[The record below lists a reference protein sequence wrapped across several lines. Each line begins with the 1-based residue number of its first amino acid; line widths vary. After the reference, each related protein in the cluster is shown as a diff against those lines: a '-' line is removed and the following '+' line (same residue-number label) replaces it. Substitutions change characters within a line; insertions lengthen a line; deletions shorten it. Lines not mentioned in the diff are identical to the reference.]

1 MPHRGVL
8 TRDDGVHTGDDGQCG
23 SAANGRYDA
32 STLSHRQ
39 RVWGLSAHESGIDE
53 CRSPKVRKLSVSAG
67 KQLPSAHPSRRL
79 FNQQNRK
86 RSMNR
91 ITGRSAFLALL
102 KDEGITHL
110 FGNPGT
116 TELPIM
122 HALKEHPDL
131 TYVMAMQES
140 LVVAIADGF
149 SRASGRLVACN
160 VHVAPGLG
168 NAMGSLYNAKFT
180 GTPMILT
187 AGQQEQGH
195 GLTEPLLYDPL
206 VRIAEPLVKWAVEV
220 TRLEDLP
227 RIVRRAAKIA
237 TTPPTGPVFISLPGD
252 ILNAE
257 AGLDLGRPTRVDSSV
272 RPSAEAIER
281 LARRLLEAKRP
292 VIVAGDEIV
301 KSDALAEAA
310 QLALTLGAP
319 AWQQTAPYGAHFLS
333 ESPCFMGT
341 LPRVQKQVREILAPH
356 DLMIVLGSDPL
367 RMSVY
372 SEVDPLPEGLPIV
385 QIGLVDH
392 DLAKN
397 YPAELALKADV
408 KETLR
413 SLIPVLAAAGGAPLA
428 QRAGEAVAN
437 LTSRNWSAR
446 RHTLIGEIT
455 AKMAGA
461 PIDPDWL
468 TLQLVEALPANAIL
482 VDEGLTSSRLVPALR
497 PHRDRYGYHGLA
509 SGGIGWGLPASVGAS
524 LANPDRPV
532 VCYSGD
538 GSAMYSIQAL
548 WTAAHHKL
556 PLTVVIANNGG
567 YRIIKQRLKA
577 FHGTDHFIGMDFAD
591 PAVDFTGLAKSLGC
605 EALRITAADEVA
617 PALASA
623 FAQPG
628 AKLIEVV
635 VDGSIG

>member
-1 MPHRGVL
+1 MTARP
-8 TRDDGVHTGDDGQCG
+8 
-23 SAANGRYDA
+23 
-32 STLSHRQ
+32 
-39 RVWGLSAHESGIDE
+39 I
-53 CRSPKVRKLSVSAG
+53 
-67 KQLPSAHPSRRL
+67 
-79 FNQQNRK
+79 
-86 RSMNR
+86 NR

-122 HALKEHPDL
+122 HALKEHSDL

-140 LVVAIADGF
+140 LVVAIADGY

-257 AGLDLGRPTRVDSSV
+257 AGLELGRSTRVDARV
-272 RPSAEAIER
+272 KPSDEAISA
-281 LARRLLEAKRP
+281 LARRLVEAKRP
-292 VIVAGDEIV
+292 VIIAGDEIV
-301 KSDALAEAA
+301 KSDSLQEAA
-310 QLALTLGAP
+310 QLALMLGAP

-333 ESPCFMGT
+333 ESPCFAGT
-341 LPRVQKQVREILAPH
+341 LPRVQKQVREILGSH
-356 DLMIVLGSDPL
+356 DLMIVLGADPL
-367 RMSVY
+367 RMSVF
-372 SEVDPLPEGLPIV
+372 SEVDPLPDSLPIV

-397 YPAELALKADV
+397 YPAEIALKADV
-408 KETLR
+408 RETLR
-413 SLIPVLAAAGGAPLA
+413 ALIPALEVAGGHALA
-428 QRAGEAVAN
+428 QRAKEGVAR
-437 LTSRNWSAR
+437 LASTNWSAR
-446 RHTLIGEIT
+446 RKALIIEIGT
-455 AKMAGA
+455 KATRS
-461 PIDPDWL
+461 PIDPDVL
-468 TLQLVEALPANAIL
+468 SLRLVEALPDNAIL
-482 VDEGLTSSRLVPALR
+482 VDEGLTSSRAVLNLR
-497 PHRDRYGYHGLA
+497 PYRNRYDYHGLA

-524 LANPDRPV
+524 LANPDHPV
-532 VCYSGD
+532 VCFSGD

-567 YRIIKQRLKA
+567 YRIIKQRLLA
-577 FHGTDHFIGMDFAD
+577 FHGTDRFVGMDFAD
-591 PAVDFTGLAKSLGC
+591 PPVDFCGLATSLGL
-605 EALRITAADEVA
+605 EAVRITEADALA
-617 PALASA
+617 PTLASA
-623 FAQPG
+623 FNRPG
-628 AKLIEVV
+628 AKLIEVM
-635 VDGSIG
+635 VDGTV

>member
-1 MPHRGVL
+1 M
-8 TRDDGVHTGDDGQCG
+8 
-23 SAANGRYDA
+23 
-32 STLSHRQ
+32 
-39 RVWGLSAHESGIDE
+39 
-53 CRSPKVRKLSVSAG
+53 K
-67 KQLPSAHPSRRL
+67 
-79 FNQQNRK
+79 
-86 RSMNR
+86 NR

-122 HALKEHPDL
+122 HALKDHPDL

-168 NAMGSLYNAKFT
+168 NAMGSLYNAQFT

-195 GLTEPLLYDPL
+195 GLMEPLLYGPL
-206 VRIAEPLVKWAVEV
+206 VRMAEPLVKWAVEV

-252 ILNAE
+252 ILNSE
-257 AGLDLGRPTRVDSSV
+257 AGIELGRSTRVDARV
-272 RPSAEAIER
+272 KPSDEALKA
-281 LARRLLEAKRP
+281 LAARILRSERP

-301 KSDALAEAA
+301 KSDALQEAA
-310 QLALTLGAP
+310 SLAAALGCP
-319 AWQQTAPYGAHFLS
+319 AFQQSTPYGAHFLS
-333 ESPCFMGT
+333 ESPSFMGA
-341 LPRVQKQVREILAPH
+341 LSRSQPQVREVLSPY
-356 DLMIVLGSDPL
+356 DLMIVLGADPL
-367 RMSVY
+367 RMSVH

-385 QIGLVDH
+385 QIGLVEW

-397 YPAELALKADV
+397 YGAEIALKADV
-408 KETLR
+408 RETLR
-413 SLIPVLAAAGGAPLA
+413 VLVPALKSAGGAALEVRARQGIAALA
-428 QRAGEAVAN
+428 PK
-437 LTSRNWSAR
+437 NWTAR
-446 RHTLIGEIT
+446 RATLVEQISK
-455 AKMAGA
+455 ANDRS
-461 PIDPDWL
+461 PIDPDYL
-468 TLQLVEALPANAIL
+468 ALRVVEAMPDNAIL
-482 VDEGLTSSRLVPALR
+482 VDEGLTSSRQMLALR
-497 PHRDRYGYHGLA
+497 PHRDRFCYHALA

-538 GSAMYSIQAL
+538 GSAMYSIQSL

-567 YRIIKQRLKA
+567 YRIIKQRLLA
-577 FHGTDHFIGMDFAD
+577 FHGDDHYVGMDFAD
-591 PAVDFTGLAKSLGC
+591 PPVDFAGMARSLGL
-605 EALRITAADEVA
+605 EATRITDARDLKAT
-617 PALASA
+617 LSSA
-623 FAQPG
+623 FRRPG
-628 AKLIEVV
+628 AKLIEVM
-635 VDGSIG
+635 VDGTV

>member
-1 MPHRGVL
+1 MNKEIRPV
-8 TRDDGVHTGDDGQCG
+8 
-23 SAANGRYDA
+23 
-32 STLSHRQ
+32 
-39 RVWGLSAHESGIDE
+39 
-53 CRSPKVRKLSVSAG
+53 
-67 KQLPSAHPSRRL
+67 
-79 FNQQNRK
+79 
-86 RSMNR
+86 NR

-168 NAMGSLYNAKFT
+168 NAMGALYNAKFT

-195 GLTEPLLYDPL
+195 GLMEPVLYDPL

-227 RIVRRAAKIA
+227 RIVRRAAKVA

-252 ILNAE
+252 ILNSE
-257 AGLDLGRPTRVDSSV
+257 AGLELGRSTRIDTRVK
-272 RPSAEAIER
+272 PSDEALQALTQRILKAE
-281 LARRLLEAKRP
+281 RP
-292 VIVAGDEIV
+292 VIIVGDEIV
-301 KSDALAEAA
+301 KSDALNEAA
-310 QLALTLGAP
+310 EFAEVLGCP
-319 AWQQTAPYGAHFLS
+319 AWQQTAPYGSHFLS
-333 ESPCFMGT
+333 ESPCFMGS
-341 LPRVQKQVREILAPH
+341 LPRVQPQVREILAPY

-372 SEVDPLPEGLPIV
+372 SEVDPLPAGLPIV
-385 QIGLVDH
+385 QIGLVDW

-397 YPAELALKADV
+397 YSAEIALKADV

-413 SLIPVLAAAGGAPLA
+413 ALIPALKDAGGSALDTRAKHGIAALA
-428 QRAGEAVAN
+428 
-437 LTSRNWSAR
+437 SKNW
-446 RHTLIGEIT
+446 T
-455 AKMAGA
+455 AKRAKLVDQIA
-461 PIDPDWL
+461 TKKDFSPIDPDWL
-468 TLQLVEALPANAIL
+468 TLQVVEAMPQNAIL
-482 VDEGLTSSRLVPALR
+482 VDEGLTASRYMSALR

-509 SGGIGWGLPASVGAS
+509 SGGIGWGLPASVGVS

-556 PLTVVIANNGG
+556 PLTVVIVNNGG
-567 YRIIKQRLKA
+567 YRIIKQRLLA
-577 FHGTDHFIGMDFAD
+577 FHKDDHFVGMDFVD
-591 PAVDFTGLAKSLGC
+591 PPVDFSGLARALGL
-605 EALRITAADEVA
+605 EAIQITKAED
-617 PALASA
+617 LASA
-623 FAQPG
+623 LKSAFGRPG
-628 AKLIEVV
+628 AKLIEVM
-635 VDGSIG
+635 VDGSVK

>member
-1 MPHRGVL
+1 MMAKPRKVDGRGK
-8 TRDDGVHTGDDGQCG
+8 
-23 SAANGRYDA
+23 GR
-32 STLSHRQ
+32 
-39 RVWGLSAHESGIDE
+39 I
-53 CRSPKVRKLSVSAG
+53 
-67 KQLPSAHPSRRL
+67 
-79 FNQQNRK
+79 F
-86 RSMNR
+86 MNR

-122 HALKEHPDL
+122 HALKDHPDL

-168 NAMGSLYNAKFT
+168 NARGSLFNASFT

-195 GLTEPLLYDPL
+195 GLMEPVLYGPL
-206 VRIAEPLVKWAVEV
+206 VQMAEPLVKWAVEV

-257 AGLDLGRPTRVDSSV
+257 AGIELGRSTRVDTRV
-272 RPSAEAIER
+272 KPSDESLQALVERILRAE
-281 LARRLLEAKRP
+281 RP
-292 VIVAGDEIV
+292 VIITGDEIV
-301 KSDALAEAA
+301 KSDALREAA
-310 QLALTLGAP
+310 LLAETLGCA
-319 AWQQTAPYGAHFLS
+319 AYQSSTPYGATFLS
-333 ESPCFMGT
+333 ESPCFMGA
-341 LPRVQKQVREILAPH
+341 LSRLQKQVREVLSPY
-356 DLMIVLGSDPL
+356 DLMIVLGADPL

-372 SEVDPLPEGLPIV
+372 SEVDPMPEGLPILQV
-385 QIGLVDH
+385 GLVDW

-397 YPAELALKADV
+397 YGAEIALKADV

-413 SLIPVLAAAGGAPLA
+413 VLIPALKAAGGAALETRAKQGIDALRSKNWTA
-428 QRAGEAVAN
+428 QRTRLVD
-437 LTSRNWSAR
+437 
-446 RHTLIGEIT
+446 EI
-455 AKMAGA
+455 AKNRDCA

-468 TLQLVEALPANAIL
+468 TLQVVEAMPANAIL
-482 VDEGLTSSRLVPALR
+482 VDEGLTASRYMPALR
-497 PHRDRYGYHGLA
+497 PNRDRFGYHALA
-509 SGGIGWGLPASVGAS
+509 SGGIGWGLPASVGVS
-524 LANPDRPV
+524 LANPDRSV

-567 YRIIKQRLKA
+567 YRIIKQRLLA
-577 FHGTDHFIGMDFAD
+577 FHQSDHFIGMDFVD
-591 PAVDFTGLAKSLGC
+591 PSVDFVGIAKALGL
-605 EALRITAADEVA
+605 EAIRITEAKDVA
-617 PALASA
+617 PALMSS
-623 FAQPG
+623 FARPG

-635 VDGSIG
+635 VEGSVKA